1 MGDNIEIG
9 KDGTFNGP
17 VNIHHGPVPTA
28 TAALPPSPIGFTGRD
43 AELARLLPSLDPAGS
58 ASPIPVLIFAVTGMG
73 GIGKTALALHAAHST
88 VAKGWFPGGT
98 LFVDLRGYDDNPVTA
113 DQAVTALLDA
123 LGVRGRDLPQTATA
137 QLDLYRTL
145 LAHQRRHMLLI
156 LDNASSPTQFTPL
169 LPGIGHHRV
178 LITSRDRPDSL
189 PIRLIDL
196 EALTPED
203 AVTLIAHAL
212 HQADERDDRPAR
224 EPGALTDLASLCGHL
239 PLALQIAAAML
250 RRRRH
255 RDIASLVTDIRKA
268 GDPTDALTSNGTDL
282 YGRALALRP
291 VFDVSY
297 RRLPPQQARL
307 LRLLALAPGAETA
320 TEAVAALAD
329 LSTDESL
336 SSWKTSPEPTG
347 SRRSPP
353 PSQAPCVGGS
363 MTWSG
368 RTGPGWRTTRKPGKP
383 GSGCWPTTTNGRT
396 RPKSVWSGCR
406 ESRYRTYS

>member
-1 MGDNIEIG
+1 
-9 KDGTFNGP
+9 
-17 VNIHHGPVPTA
+17 
-28 TAALPPSPIGFTGRD
+28 
-43 AELARLLPSLDPAGS
+43 
-58 ASPIPVLIFAVTGMG
+58 
-73 GIGKTALALHAAHST
+73 
-88 VAKGWFPGGT
+88 
-98 LFVDLRGYDDNPVTA
+98 
-113 DQAVTALLDA
+113 
-123 LGVRGRDLPQTATA
+123 
-137 QLDLYRTL
+137 
-145 LAHQRRHMLLI
+145 
-156 LDNASSPTQFTPL
+156 
-169 LPGIGHHRV
+169 
-178 LITSRDRPDSL
+178 
-189 PIRLIDL
+189 
-196 EALTPED
+196 
-203 AVTLIAHAL
+203 
-212 HQADERDDRPAR
+212 
-224 EPGALTDLASLCGHL
+224 
-239 PLALQIAAAML
+239 ML

-297 RRLPPQQARL
+297 RRLPLQQARL